1 MESALKLSLVALT
14 LVGVSAS
21 LYRER
26 RFLLDVT
33 ERAKDLVS
41 TRDNSTLFSWD
52 IGKGKFP
59 VENKDAV
66 SDALTDVSYAAS
78 EIAKYNSLLLGAS
91 NLFRAYVLFNTDD
104 KNLDKWTAAAD
115 TVTGLYDAAETVHEI
130 SKHYVLEIS
139 RAVQNDTDHQSHL
152 IDRALR
158 TARIA
163 VYRVETLIQDA
174 TAALMELRDVHEG
187 NETDIVYGFLLQLLN
202 LSNDIHNL
210 KGSFKTFIEAVDI
223 ESVD

>member
-1 MESALKLSLVALT
+1 M
-14 LVGVSAS
+14 
-21 LYRER
+21 
-26 RFLLDVT
+26 
-33 ERAKDLVS
+33 
-41 TRDNSTLFSWD
+41 
-52 IGKGKFP
+52 P
-59 VENKDAV
+59 
-66 SDALTDVSYAAS
+66 
-78 EIAKYNSLLLGAS
+78 
-91 NLFRAYVLFNTDD
+91 VLFICTTFHHSSPNFSPSVTV
-104 KNLDKWTAAAD
+104 KAAAD

-187 NETDIVYGFLLQLLN
+187 NETDIVYGFLLQVEIGL
-202 LSNDIHNL
+202 HVA
-210 KGSFKTFIEAVDI
+210 GGG
-223 ESVD
+223 